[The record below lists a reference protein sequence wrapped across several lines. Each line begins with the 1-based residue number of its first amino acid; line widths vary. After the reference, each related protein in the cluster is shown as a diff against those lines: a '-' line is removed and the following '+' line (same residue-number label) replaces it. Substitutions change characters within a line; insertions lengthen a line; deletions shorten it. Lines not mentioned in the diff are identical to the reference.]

1 MKEDISK
8 KRVLVNFRG
17 TLIPMT
23 PEEVDEFFN
32 VENLAEFDN

>member
-23 PEEVDEFFN
+23 PEEVEEFYQAD
-32 VENLAEFDN
+32 NLAEFDN